1 MSHKVGSS
9 RLVTGSHSY
18 LEFDL
23 LEQAMPAWSQ

>member
-9 RLVTGSHSY
+9 RLVTGSHFY

-23 LEQAMPAWSQ
+23 QEIGSDGK